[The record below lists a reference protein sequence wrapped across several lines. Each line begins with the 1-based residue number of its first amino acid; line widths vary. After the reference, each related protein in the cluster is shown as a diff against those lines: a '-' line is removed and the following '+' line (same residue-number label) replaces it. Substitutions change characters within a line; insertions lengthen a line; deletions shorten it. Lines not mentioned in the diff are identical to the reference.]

1 MSKVKIVYSLSEKG
15 RKASLLA
22 GGDGKRVQTIEAP
35 ATKEL
40 LELADVGDSGEATW
54 RLEGYWVY
62 PEPKIT
68 GEYDF
73 SKYSNNMS
81 EDGYECRKP
90 EIVMRKETKRCPEF
104 DEPQTADS
112 LLKFHR
118 AKMAE
123 IEAHNAEMEAKAK
136 ELEKLLPEKIER
148 WERAVQEKKEQIKR
162 FRAEAEERKAK
173 EAESKAA
180 YENDRREWILAHGSQ
195 YLKDCL
201 ELGIKANLE
210 YVVERAAME
219 FPGYT
224 VDYADSASWGEKV
237 SPSEEAIAELKAL
250 RAKGCQAEIVWLEN
264 PAEVRTGDYEFIDD
278 DDYDGYGNF
287 EFTPREAVVI
297 WGYLGSY
304 DLVKEF

>member
-1 MSKVKIVYSLSEKG
+1 MSKVKIIYSLSEKG

-22 GGDGKRVQTIEAP
+22 GGDGNAEQIIESP

-40 LELADVGDSGEATW
+40 LELARVKDNGEA
-54 RLEGYWVY
+54 LLNLDSYWVY
-62 PEPKIT
+62 AEPKIV
-68 GEYDF
+68 GVYDF
-73 SKYSNNMS
+73 SHYRHDVT
-81 EDGYECRKP
+81 DGFYESHKP
-90 EIVMRKETKRCPEF
+90 EIVMERKNKHYPEF

-123 IEAHNAEMEAKAK
+123 IEAHNAEMEARAK
-136 ELEKLLPEKIER
+136 ELEKLLPEKVNL
-148 WERAVQEKKEQIKR
+148 WEKAVQEKKEHIKR
-162 FRAEAEERKAK
+162 IQQEAEERKAK

-180 YENDRREWILAHGSQ
+180 YENNRQEWILVHGSQ

-210 YVVERAAME
+210 YVVERTAME

-250 RAKGCQAEIVWLEN
+250 RAKGYQAEIVWLKN
-264 PAEVRTGDYEFIDD
+264 PAEVRKGDYEFTDD

-287 EFTPREAVVI
+287 EFAPREAVVI
-297 WGYLGSY
+297 RGYLGSY